1 MKVVSAFFIV
11 FMSLGSCYAAGS
23 LPCRDMSDE
32 KLLETLSETEARITC
47 KSSLSIGALCSGI
60 GGASAF
66 SATVLAQSVQE
77 KLANKVIQAELL
89 KIANITTEIE
99 ALKYQQQQI
108 VKTGDLSQA
117 TNSSGDADIKRKIP
131 ELEKKITESFKKLEK
146 LKKTPAQFAQAL
158 NAMNKKMIDVEQSK
172 FILRSIQKLRDIAEY
187 NGREAREIHLLAQ
200 KLFNPL
206 QEALSE
212 AGKVSGAARG
222 ATVAGGVALR
232 TSTQIGKKILGSR
245 FLAFLGGA
253 TFSGLTLGL
262 YTSSIACESDTSLQ
276 YITYDDECK
285 PQIEISENV
294 INFLTA
300 SVPDQLSALRK
311 DARVCDFYLTL
322 AQKLR
327 LDDKP
332 AEAVLSKISNLSCGQ
347 NVSFQIDDG
356 KKVSSY
362 QISAKGGQ
370 AQSLKSENPDWRLG
384 FNSDGAA
391 SQYCEGGRDCE
402 AFQSG
407 ASRKVGEKVI
417 TLISQLRLASSEAV
431 ACCDSSGDLRSTC
444 LSKYASSTQSE
455 TTSTGGGSKKSSGVD
470 SAK

>member
-1 MKVVSAFFIV
+1 MKTVSVFFIV
-11 FMSLGSCYAAGS
+11 FLYLCSGYAAGS

-32 KLLETLSETEARITC
+32 KLLETLSETEARISC
-47 KSSLSIGALCSGI
+47 KSSLGMGAICSGI

-66 SATVLAQSVQE
+66 SATVLAQSVKE
-77 KLANKVIQAELL
+77 KMANKFIQNELL
-89 KIANITTEIE
+89 KIANFTTEIE
-99 ALKYQQQQI
+99 ALKYQQQAI

-131 ELEKKITESFKKLEK
+131 EIEKKIIESFKKLEK
-146 LKKTPAQFAQAL
+146 LNKTPSQLAQAL
-158 NAMNKKMIDVEQSK
+158 NKKMIGIEQSK
-172 FILRSIQKLRDIAEY
+172 FILKSIEKLSAVAQY
-187 NGREAREIHLLAQ
+187 NAREAREIHLLAQ
-200 KLFNPL
+200 KLYSPL
-206 QEALSE
+206 QEALSQVSK
-212 AGKVSGAARG
+212 GSGAARG
-222 ATVAGGVALR
+222 AALTGGAALR
-232 TSTQIGKKILGSR
+232 ASTQIGKKILGSR

-253 TFSGLTLGL
+253 TFSGLTLGF
-262 YTSSIACESDTSLQ
+262 YSSSLACQSDTSLQ
-276 YITYDDECK
+276 YITYDEECK

-294 INFLTA
+294 ISFLTA
-300 SVPDQLSALRK
+300 SVPDQLTALRK

-356 KKVSSY
+356 NKVSSY
-362 QISAKGGQ
+362 QISAKDGQ
-370 AQSLKSENPDWRLG
+370 AQSLKSENPNWRLG

-391 SQYCEGGRDCE
+391 SQYCEAGRDCE

-407 ASRKVGEKVI
+407 ASRKLGEKVI
-417 TLISQLRLASSEAV
+417 NVVSQLRLASSEAV
-431 ACCDSSGDLRSTC
+431 TCCDSSGDLRSTC
-444 LSKYASSTQSE
+444 LGKYASSVSSVKPS
-455 TTSTGGGSKKSSGVD
+455 TSGGSKKSSGVD